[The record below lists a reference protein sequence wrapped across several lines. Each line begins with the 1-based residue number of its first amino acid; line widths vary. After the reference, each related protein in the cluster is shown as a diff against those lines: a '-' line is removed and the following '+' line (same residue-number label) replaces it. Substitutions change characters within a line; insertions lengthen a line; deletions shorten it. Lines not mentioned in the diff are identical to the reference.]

1 MKKIE
6 QIFDTLLLLTILF
19 LMCFTGYK
27 HIILNIEPTNSDIYF
42 LIGLTS
48 ALLIPKKYQD

>member
-1 MKKIE
+1 MNKF
-6 QIFDTLLLLTILF
+6 FDTLLLLTTLF
-19 LMCFTGYK
+19 LMCFTAYK
-27 HIILNIEPTNSDIYF
+27 YIILNIEPTNSDIYF